1 MDRCSEKRGRRWSVL
16 PLTLILLLATHSAS
30 SYKILMVFPSFSP
43 SHLIIA
49 TAPMRGL
56 AEAGHEVTV
65 VSSFPQKEKI
75 PNYRDVYLE
84 VPASLKSEFNCQ
96 VIGNHVGGGT
106 GE

>member
-1 MDRCSEKRGRRWSVL
+1 
-16 PLTLILLLATHSAS
+16 
-30 SYKILMVFPSFSP
+30 
-43 SHLIIA
+43 
-49 TAPMRGL
+49 MRGL